1 MRSHRVS
8 KRLAFGTSVIVL
20 GTVLALPAAA
30 QTDPQT
36 DPRPATPPVATQGPP
51 ASQGAPVVNTPGLDP
66 AVTSDAQADSGDS
79 QTPVNPNVEPER
91 QGDIVVTGFRKSYAD
106 EIRTKQSTI
115 EITDGISS
123 DDLGRIP
130 DLNIGEALQRVP
142 GVQLN
147 REAEGREATINL
159 RGLPGEYART
169 TLNGVAFA
177 EPILQ
182 SSTPLGAFA
191 SDIFS
196 AVRVQKSPMADAQS
210 GGLSGNVDLQIAPA
224 LSRKD
229 GGRIK
234 IAADYNELGKLWEP
248 NVTLGYNK
256 HITEDFAVFAVG
268 AYKREKFRRDSIL
281 FNSYGVLSATTTPNF
296 ITRYAD
302 YYAPAGT
309 CATTYATVVGCVA
322 AAGGTGAKGQTGVQY
337 VSQGRQYVRRNEG
350 NQLSLASGAEWQATE
365 ALKVGVTGLYTNR
378 KQSET
383 VQNLQVLNFT
393 GTGVVVNPTSEVREG
408 ANGAHFVENFD
419 FSNIG
424 VINDSRLFPQTQ
436 KAWGLNGTVNWKADD
451 WRLTTI
457 GTLSKATN
465 SAVEL
470 FAEFITGQQAGR
482 TNGTSG
488 SFVSGGGN
496 YDDYALTVAPNPLST
511 GTPRT
516 AWTWAGP
523 TDQQSWYDSPA
534 GTPGR
539 NRFNLA
545 GTQSYATSKV
555 IAAQQEVE
563 RTLDGFLTS
572 VQAGYRFERNEF
584 RSQGY
589 RTNAAGIQGQ
599 NISSD
604 FLMANP
610 DNGDF
615 FQGSLPGF
623 NQNWQVLDM
632 GKVVSALTPVTP
644 YNGAALA
651 PIGFNINYTDNGYAL
666 YNFRSRTDVL
676 SGYVEGKYKTSIFS
690 IPVRGIVGV
699 RYENANN
706 VSNALNRIRPSS
718 AGVGSAADYGYQQF
732 KTRYGQWLPSAIA
745 VFDVT
750 DNFLFRLA
758 GYRTYVRPH
767 PRQFTPVTL
776 VGAPSTT
783 NVIPVTLGNP
793 DLKPYTGTSF
803 DATFEWYNR
812 PRGLVALSLFS
823 KRFKGVVQ
831 QVRGARALCPLDGG
845 NLGLGPLRI
854 EGDTCFTS
862 APADINGNLQTVN
875 IAGFVNSTT
884 PYTVNGAELNV
895 QQNLDFLPGV
905 LRNLGGGFNYAYTTI
920 SGTNSDGTDASLPGI
935 SKHNVNLIGYYETKL
950 VGVRLIYNYRSKYD
964 LSSTGTFS
972 GAARQVTA
980 RGQFDASA
988 SLNVTEGV
996 SLSVNAFNLTN
1007 STREEY
1013 QGVEAQARRI
1023 DYDGRTYRIALNAK
1037 F

>member
-1 MRSHRVS
+1 MIDRMGIG
-8 KRLAFGTSVIVL
+8 RLTASASIGALVIAAAPSAFGQTTSAQA
-20 GTVLALPAAA
+20 TSSQAA
-30 QTDPQT
+30 T
-36 DPRPATPPVATQGPP
+36 
-51 ASQGAPVVNTPGLDP
+51 SQAGAPQET
-66 AVTSDAQADSGDS
+66 TTGD
-79 QTPVNPNVEPER
+79 V
-91 QGDIVVTGFRKSYAD
+91 IVTGFRQSYAD
-106 EIRTKQSTI
+106 EIRSKRTEI

-229 GGRIK
+229 GGRAK
-234 IAADYNELGKLWEP
+234 LALDYNELGETEEP
-248 NVTLGYNK
+248 SATFGYNK
-256 HITEDFAVFAVG
+256 HITDDFAVFGIVAF
-268 AYKREKFRRDSIL
+268 KHEKFRRDSVL
-281 FNSYGVLSATTTPNF
+281 FNSYGVLSAATTPNF
-296 ITRYAD
+296 IARYAD

-309 CATTYATVVGCVA
+309 CTTTNVAVVGCVA
-322 AAGGTGAKGQTGVQY
+322 AAGGTGAKGLTGVQY
-337 VSQGRQYVRRNEG
+337 VSQNRQYVRRNEG
-350 NQLSLASGAEWQATE
+350 NQISGAAGAEWR
-365 ALKVGVTGLYTNR
+365 LNDRVKLGVTGLYTDR
-378 KQSET
+378 RQGET

-393 GTGVVVNPTSEVREG
+393 GTGVVVDPTSDVRAG
-408 ANGAHFVENFD
+408 ANGANFVEKFN

-424 VINDSRLFPQTQ
+424 VINDSRLFPQKQ
-436 KAWGLNGTVNWKADD
+436 KAWGINPVLEYKGD
-451 WRLTTI
+451 RLRATTT
-457 GTLSKATN
+457 GTLSKASN
-465 SAVEL
+465 SAVEI

-482 TNGTSG
+482 SNGVTG
-488 SFVSGGGN
+488 TFASGGGDYGN
-496 YDDYALTVAPNPLST
+496 YLLNIAPVPLST
-511 GTPRT
+511 GTPRV

-523 TDQQSWYDSPA
+523 ADQQSWYDSPV

-555 IAAQQEVE
+555 TAIQQDLEYK
-563 RTLDGFLTS
+563 LDTGLLS
-572 VQAGYRFERNEF
+572 AIQVGARYERN
-584 RSQGY
+584 RYASQGF
-589 RTNAAGIQGQ
+589 RTNAAGIRGE
-599 NISSD
+599 NIGD
-604 FLMANP
+604 GFLSLSP
-610 DNGDF
+610 EVDDF

-623 NQNWQVLDM
+623 NRNWQVLDM
-632 GKVVSALTPVTP
+632 DRVVSSLTPVTP
-644 YNGAALA
+644 FNGAPLA
-651 PIGFNINYTDNGYAL
+651 PIGFNINYTDNNYAL
-666 YNFRSRTDVL
+666 FNFTNHTDVL
-676 SGYVEGKYKTSIFS
+676 SGYAEAKYRADLFS
-690 IPVRGIVGV
+690 IPLRGIIGL
-699 RYENANN
+699 RYERASNE
-706 VSNALNRIRPSS
+706 VNALNRVRPAS
-718 AGVGSAADYGYQQF
+718 AGLGLPGDYAFQKFDNDYE
-732 KTRYGQWLPSAIA
+732 QWLPSAIA
-745 VFDVT
+745 VFDLT
-750 DNFLFRLA
+750 DRLILRLA

-793 DLKPYTGTSF
+793 DLEPYTGTSF
-803 DATFEWYNR
+803 DGTLEWYNR
-812 PRGLVALSLFS
+812 KNGLVALSVFS

-831 QVRGARALCPLDGG
+831 QVRGARLLCPTDGG

-854 EGDTCFTS
+854 EGDQCFTG
-862 APADINGNLQTVN
+862 AGADVNGNLQTLN
-875 IAGFVNSTT
+875 LTGFINSDT
-884 PYTVNGAELNV
+884 PYTVNGLEFNV
-895 QQNLDFLPGV
+895 QQNLDFLPGL

-920 SGTNSDGTDASLPGI
+920 SGTNSDGTQATLPGI
-935 SKHNVNLIGYYETKL
+935 SKHNFNVVGYYESKL
-950 VGVRLIYNYRSKYD
+950 FGLRLSYNHRSKYD

-972 GAARQVTA
+972 GAARQVEP
-980 RGQFDASA
+980 RGQLDASA
-988 SLNVTEGV
+988 SLNFAPGL
-996 SLSVNAFNLTN
+996 SLSLNAFNLTN
-1007 STREEY
+1007 AVRKEY

-1023 DYDGRTYRIALNAK
+1023 DYDGRTYRLAINAR

>member
-1 MRSHRVS
+1 MRHAVAS
-8 KRLAFGTSVIVL
+8 RLL
-20 GTVLALPAAA
+20 GQCSLLGLAVALPATA
-30 QTDPQT
+30 QTVPPPSTQAATQPQRT
-36 DPRPATPPVATQGPP
+36 EPTPPPLPEDAE
-51 ASQGAPVVNTPGLDP
+51 AETPGE
-66 AVTSDAQADSGDS
+66 V
-79 QTPVNPNVEPER
+79 
-91 QGDIVVTGFRKSYAD
+91 IVTGFRQAYAD
-106 EIRTKQSTI
+106 EIRSKRDAI

-229 GGRIK
+229 GGRAK
-234 IAADYNELGKLWEP
+234 LALDYNELGEQEEP
-248 NVTLGYNK
+248 SATLGYNK
-256 HITEDFAVFAVG
+256 HITDNFAVFGIVAF
-268 AYKREKFRRDSIL
+268 KHEKFRRDSIL
-281 FNSYGVLSATTTPNF
+281 FNTYGVLSATTTPNF
-296 ITRYAD
+296 IARYAD

-309 CATTYATVVGCVA
+309 CATTNASVVGCVA
-322 AAGGTGAKGQTGVQY
+322 ATGGTGAKGLTGVQY
-337 VSQGRQYVRRNEG
+337 VSQNRQYVRRNEG
-350 NQLSLASGAEWQATE
+350 DQWSGAAGAEWRVSDQ
-365 ALKVGVTGLYTNR
+365 LKIGVTGLYTDR
-378 KQSET
+378 RQGET
-383 VQNLQVLNFT
+383 VQNLQILNFT
-393 GTGVVVNPTSEVREG
+393 GTGVVINPTSEVKQG
-408 ANGAHFVENFD
+408 ANGANFVENFD
-419 FSNIG
+419 FANIG
-424 VINDSRLFPQTQ
+424 VINDSRLFPQVQ
-436 KAWGLNGTVNWKADD
+436 KAWGVNPVLEWKTG
-451 WRLTTI
+451 RLRATTT
-457 GTLSKATN
+457 GTLSKAEN
-465 SAVEL
+465 SAVEI

-482 TNGTSG
+482 QNGVTG
-488 SFVSGGGN
+488 SFASGGGN
-496 YDDYALTVAPNPLST
+496 YDNYALTIAPNPLST
-511 GTPRT
+511 GTPRQ

-523 TDQQSWYDSPA
+523 TDQQSWYDSPV

-555 IAAQQEVE
+555 TAIQQDVE
-563 RTLDGFLTS
+563 YKLDGFLTAIQ
-572 VQAGYRFERNEF
+572 VGARFERNQYA
-584 RSQGY
+584 SQGF
-589 RTNAAGIQGQ
+589 RTNAAGIRGE
-599 NISSD
+599 NIND
-604 FLMANP
+604 ALLGLNP
-610 DNGDF
+610 DNDDF

-623 NQNWQVLDM
+623 NRNWQVLDM
-632 GKVVSALTPVTP
+632 AKVVSQLTPVTP

-651 PIGFNINYTDNGYAL
+651 PIGFNINYTDNNYAL
-666 YNFRSRTDVL
+666 YNFTNDTDVL
-676 SGYVEGKYKTSIFS
+676 SGYAEAKYKADLFA
-690 IPVRGIVGV
+690 IPVRGVVGL
-699 RYENANN
+699 RYESANN
-706 VSNALNRIRPSS
+706 TVNALNRIRPASS
-718 AGVGSAADYGYQQF
+718 GLGSPNDYAFQKF
-732 KTRYGQWLPSAIA
+732 ENDYGQWLPSAIA

-750 DNFLFRLA
+750 DRLIVRLA

-793 DLKPYTGTSF
+793 DLRPYTGTSL
-803 DATFEWYNR
+803 DGTIEWYNR
-812 PRGLVALSLFS
+812 KNSLVALSLFS

-831 QVRGARALCPLDGG
+831 TVRGARLLCPTDGG

-854 EGDTCFTS
+854 EGDQCFTGA
-862 APADINGNLQTVN
+862 APDINGNPQTLN
-875 IAGFVNSTT
+875 LTGFVNSTT

-895 QQNLDFLPGV
+895 QQNLDFLPGFFSH
-905 LRNLGGGFNYAYTTI
+905 LGGGFNYAYTTI
-920 SGTNSDGTDASLPGI
+920 SGTNSDGTDATLPGI
-935 SKHNVNLIGYYETKL
+935 SKHNVNLIGYYESKL
-950 VGVRLIYNYRSKYD
+950 LGVRVIYNYRSKYD

-972 GAARQVTA
+972 GAARQVEP
-980 RGQFDASA
+980 RGQFDMSA
-988 SLNVTEGV
+988 SLNFAPGL
-996 SLSVNAFNLTN
+996 SLSLNAFNLTN
-1007 STREEY
+1007 AQRKEY

-1023 DYDGRTYRIALNAK
+1023 DYDGRTYRLALNAR